1 MIPIRRGVEAYL
13 AMRRAMGF
21 KLVDPGNLLR
31 EFARFLERKG
41 TSHIT
46 SELIVRWAKLRR
58 NVHPARWARRLRTVR
73 RFAQYWQ
80 ATDPR
85 TQVPPLDL
93 LPHRYRRRTPY
104 LFGRQG
110 IRELMRA
117 AERLPSKAGFAYSTL
132 IGLLASTGLRGG
144 EVLALNREDV
154 DLAQGVLTIRK
165 SKFGKSRLV
174 PIHATTKKALAR
186 YARRRDKRHPHPRDP
201 AFFLSL
207 QGGRFHKSTIQAAF
221 GRLCRKTGLVPTPG
235 RARPSLHALRHRFA
249 VTTLRKWYQAGLDVG
264 PRMPVLSTFLGH
276 TLISNTYWYLTAE
289 PELLRL
295 AGSRLE
301 NVLGNLP

>member
-1 MIPIRRGVEAYL
+1 MISIRRGVEAYL

-31 EFARFLERKG
+31 EFARFLQRQG
-41 TSHIT
+41 TSCIT

-104 LFGRQG
+104 LFGHQEILG
-110 IRELMRA
+110 LMRT

-144 EVLALNREDV
+144 EARALNREDV
-154 DLAQGVLTIRK
+154 DLAHGVLTIRK
-165 SKFGKSRLV
+165 TKFGKSRLV

-201 AFFLSL
+201 AFFLSCR
-207 QGGRFHKSTIQAAF
+207 GGRFHKSTILSAF
-221 GRLCRKTGLVPTPG
+221 GRLCRKAGLVGTPS

-249 VTTLRKWYQAGLDVG
+249 VTTLRKWYRAGLDVG

-289 PELLRL
+289 PELMRL
-295 AGSRLE
+295 AGARLE